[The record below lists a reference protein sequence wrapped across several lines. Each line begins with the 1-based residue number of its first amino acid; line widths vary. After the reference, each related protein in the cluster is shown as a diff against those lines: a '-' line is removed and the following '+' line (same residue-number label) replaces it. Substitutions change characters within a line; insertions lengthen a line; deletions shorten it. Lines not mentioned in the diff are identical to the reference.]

1 MLTWN
6 PSTWQEDREF
16 KASLVYIASSKLGW
30 VTGNLILCQTNQER
44 PVVAGSA
51 AAQQNGPTAIL
62 SRGLESRELRY
73 PALLC
78 RVPTVDP
85 DILPANGFQ
94 SLMKARKEG
103 WIR

>member
-1 MLTWN
+1 M
-6 PSTWQEDREF
+6 
-16 KASLVYIASSKLGW
+16 
-30 VTGNLILCQTNQER
+30 VT
-44 PVVAGSA
+44 GSA
-51 AAQQNGPTAIL
+51 AAQQNGPTAVL

-94 SLMKARKEG
+94 SLMKAFLPGQGLSSVRQERGEVEEPRAGRLFMQLRNAG
-103 WIR
+103 WLN